1 MSVVVTGAPFGVTLN
16 GLKLQLVSSGSPEQ
30 ANVTVGLKLAGGAAV
45 TVRLVCTLF
54 PRITVRLDWPGMTTM
69 STTDKLTGEDEEL
82 AEFTSPA

>member
-1 MSVVVTGAPFGVTLN
+1 VSIVLIAAPFGVTLD
-16 GLKLQLVSSGSPEQ
+16 GLKLQLASSGSPEQ
-30 ANVTVGLKLAGGAAV
+30 ANVTVGLKLADGAAV
-45 TVRLVCTLF
+45 TVRLVCTFF